1 MSEDRKIGRV
11 QDYTAPFLVAF
22 GVVLF
27 CVLGFVWALYG
38 FLPALAAAYLLD
50 QVFRRKPLQHNGLKP
65 VEWEPPRRP
74 D

>member
-1 MSEDRKIGRV
+1 MHGQMPQQNRPPGRV

-22 GVVLF
+22 GIVLF

-38 FLPALAAAYLLD
+38 FVPALAAAYLID
-50 QVFRRKPLQHNGLKP
+50 QWIKLKPLHRNGIKP
-65 VEWEPPRRP
+65 R

>member
-1 MSEDRKIGRV
+1 MQNPMPDRRPSGRV
-11 QDYTAPFLVAF
+11 QDYTVPFLVAF

-38 FLPALAAAYLLD
+38 FLPALAAAYLID
-50 QVFRRKPLQHNGLKP
+50 QWIRIKPLHRNGIKP
-65 VEWEPPRRP
+65 R